1 MNPYRITSDDIIDIE
16 TLLEKYKNYPENP
29 ASKKEYILYG
39 VKTIIMDPRKEEVRE
54 FISKTIISSKLNK
67 RINIISTHK

>member
-1 MNPYRITSDDIIDIE
+1 MNILIKLIVE

-39 VKTIIMDPRKEEVRE
+39 VKTIIMEPGKEEVRE

-67 RINIISTHK
+67 RINIISIYK